1 MKMAIEF
8 NVKPSFG
15 YYDKSEVK
23 TVKKGNTITIIPRAN
38 KKIKNTIAGI
48 IMLLIPIVV
57 ISIGFINGTISWSN
71 FTTDSKELIFSLIL
85 NIVTFI
91 AGVYFI
97 NGDRIIEIDRKNLEI
112 RTKSHPIPITKPR
125 ISKLI
130 DFHGIGCRD
139 KQRIVRYSSSEGGG
153 SYTRTHSVKEIFL
166 LTANGHIPVLFIEGL
181 ELGTKL
187 AVEISETF
195 KIGFEDD
202 VILH

>member
-1 MKMAIEF
+1 MVIEF

-153 SYTRTHSVKEIFL
+153 SYSRTHSVKEIFL

>member
-1 MKMAIEF
+1 MAIEF

-48 IMLLIPIVV
+48 IMLLIPIVF

-85 NIVTFI
+85 NILTFI

-153 SYTRTHSVKEIFL
+153 SYSRTHSVKEIFL

>member
-1 MKMAIEF
+1 MAIEF

-85 NIVTFI
+85 NILTFI

-153 SYTRTHSVKEIFL
+153 SYSRTHSVKEIFL

>member
-1 MKMAIEF
+1 MVIEF

-153 SYTRTHSVKEIFL
+153 SYSRTHRVKEIFL

>member
-1 MKMAIEF
+1 MVIEF

-130 DFHGIGCRD
+130 DFHGIGCGD

-153 SYTRTHSVKEIFL
+153 SYSRTHSVKEIFL
-166 LTANGHIPVLFIEGL
+166 LTTNGHIPVLFIEGL

-202 VILH
+202 IILH

>member
-1 MKMAIEF
+1 MAIEF

-85 NIVTFI
+85 NILTFI
-91 AGVYFI
+91 AGLYFI

-139 KQRIVRYSSSEGGG
+139 KQRIVRYSSSSGGG
-153 SYTRTHSVKEIFL
+153 SYSRTHSVKEIFL

>member
-1 MKMAIEF
+1 MVIEF

-85 NIVTFI
+85 NILTFI
-91 AGVYFI
+91 AGLYFI

-153 SYTRTHSVKEIFL
+153 SYSRTHRVKEIFL

-202 VILH
+202 VMLH

>member
-23 TVKKGNTITIIPRAN
+23 TVKKGNTIVIIPRAN
-38 KKIKNTIAGI
+38 KKIKNTISGI

-71 FTTDSKELIFSLIL
+71 FTTDSKELIFSFIL
-85 NIVTFI
+85 NILTFI

-97 NGDRIIEIDRKNLEI
+97 NGDRIIEIDRNNLEI

-139 KQRIVRYSSSEGGG
+139 KQRIVRYSHSEGGG
-153 SYTRTHSVKEIFL
+153 SYSRTHSVKEIFL

-187 AVEISETF
+187 AVEISERF

-202 VILH
+202 VILD

>member
-23 TVKKGNTITIIPRAN
+23 TIKKGNAIIIIPRAN
-38 KKIKNTIAGI
+38 KKIKNSITGI
-48 IMLLIPIVV
+48 FMLLIPIVT
-57 ISIGFINGTISWSN
+57 ISLGFINGTISWSN
-71 FTTDSKELIFSLIL
+71 FTTNSKELIFSLIL
-85 NIVTFI
+85 NILTFI

-139 KQRIVRYSSSEGGG
+139 KQRTLRYSSEGT
-153 SYTRTHSVKEIFL
+153 SYSRTYSVKEIFL

-187 AVEISETF
+187 AVEISERF

-202 VILH
+202 VILD

>member
-1 MKMAIEF
+1 MAIEF

-85 NIVTFI
+85 NILTFI

-97 NGDRIIEIDRKNLEI
+97 NGDRIIEIDRKKLEI

-153 SYTRTHSVKEIFL
+153 SYSRTHSVKEIFL

>member
-1 MKMAIEF
+1 MVIEF

-85 NIVTFI
+85 NILTFI
-91 AGVYFI
+91 AGLYFI

-153 SYTRTHSVKEIFL
+153 SYSRTHSVKEIFL

>member
-1 MKMAIEF
+1 MVIEF

-85 NIVTFI
+85 NILTFI

-153 SYTRTHSVKEIFL
+153 SYSRTHSVKEIFL